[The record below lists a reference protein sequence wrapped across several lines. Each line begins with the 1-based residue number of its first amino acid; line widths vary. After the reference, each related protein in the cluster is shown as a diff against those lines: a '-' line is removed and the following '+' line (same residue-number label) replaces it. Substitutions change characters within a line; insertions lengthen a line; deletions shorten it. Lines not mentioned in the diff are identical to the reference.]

1 MDELILVAVNDLIA
15 MLKET
20 NKKLD
25 ALATS
30 VNGMNTVQ
38 VYRSETEEII
48 TSITAY
54 PDGIKGITAEGFDVI
69 VDGEIL
75 ENPASDVKQG

>member
-25 ALATS
+25 ALAAS

-38 VYRSETEEII
+38 CRRQRL
-48 TSITAY
+48 
-54 PDGIKGITAEGFDVI
+54 AENCWQSWWD
-69 VDGEIL
+69 
-75 ENPASDVKQG
+75 